1 MKIVNFLSCC
11 LGPERALNLLRD
23 LLSFAR
29 RQTGEG
35 YKYLSPS
42 PASEAKWERLSDLSR
57 LICKFQS
64 CFSGFGIESD
74 EKFMGE
80 SDTDDHFWF
89 SLIDEALAK
98 RGE

>member
-1 MKIVNFLSCC
+1 MAKSPHPPFGHLTPIRKGEREKAEGEAPNLIIMPSLRLP
-11 LGPERALNLLRD
+11 LG
-23 LLSFAR
+23 
-29 RQTGEG
+29 
-35 YKYLSPS
+35 
-42 PASEAKWERLSDLSR
+42 KWERLSDLSR